1 MVNRMESVVESDVKR
16 ELEDKRRS
24 LNELIETVD
33 NFKNSGESDD
43 AVENCL
49 TRFLML
55 RACGYVEHVFRRS
68 VCFYVERKAGVGVR
82 ELVDNARFARGLNP
96 KRESVKE
103 ILKPLDSKLYD
114 DFLKLLGDGDD
125 LDSLVKS
132 RNKIAHGGS
141 DNCTKRRSIEQGKLA
156 IKIGDWFLKNCMK
169 FYI

>member
-1 MVNRMESVVESDVKR
+1 MVNKMESVVESDVKR

-33 NFKNSGESDD
+33 NFKNYGESDD

-96 KRESVKE
+96 KREKVKE
-103 ILKPLDSKLYD
+103 ILKTLDSKLCD
-114 DFLKLLGDGDD
+114 DFLELLGDGDD

-156 IKIGDWFLKNCMK
+156 IKIGDWFLNN
-169 FYI
+169 FFN

>member
-1 MVNRMESVVESDVKR
+1 MVNKMESVVESDVKR

-33 NFKNSGESDD
+33 NFKNYGESDD

-96 KRESVKE
+96 KRETVKE
-103 ILKPLDSKLYD
+103 ILKTLDSKLYD
-114 DFLKLLGDGDD
+114 DFLELLGDGDD
-125 LDSLVKS
+125 LNSLVKS
-132 RNKIAHGGS
+132 RNIIA
-141 DNCTKRRSIEQGKLA
+141 
-156 IKIGDWFLKNCMK
+156 LKDGRLSKGNWL
-169 FYI
+169 

>member
-1 MVNRMESVVESDVKR
+1 MVNKMESVVESDVKR

-33 NFKNSGESDD
+33 NFKNYGESDD

-82 ELVDNARFARGLNP
+82 ELVVVRINFMIYRKLN
-96 KRESVKE
+96 
-103 ILKPLDSKLYD
+103 
-114 DFLKLLGDGDD
+114 
-125 LDSLVKS
+125 
-132 RNKIAHGGS
+132 
-141 DNCTKRRSIEQGKLA
+141 
-156 IKIGDWFLKNCMK
+156 
-169 FYI
+169 

>member
-1 MVNRMESVVESDVKR
+1 
-16 ELEDKRRS
+16 
-24 LNELIETVD
+24 
-33 NFKNSGESDD
+33 
-43 AVENCL
+43 
-49 TRFLML
+49 ML

-156 IKIGDWFLKNCMK
+156 IKIGDWFLKN
-169 FYI
+169 FFN